1 MHFDRNSL
9 ELPLKIGSVEIRNR
23 VALAPMSGVSDL
35 PFRKLVHRLGAGMVV
50 TEMVASRELVCDAR
64 ESQMRMMRDVD
75 AVHVVQLAGR
85 EGRWMGEAAR
95 IAADQGADV
104 VDINMGCPAKKV
116 TGGYSGSALMRDL
129 DHAMTLVEATV
140 AAVSVPVTL
149 KMRLGWDDASR
160 NAPQLARRAE
170 AAGVQLVTVHGRTR
184 CQFYAGRADWRA
196 IAEVREAVSIPLIA
210 NGDVATRSDCDAI
223 LRQSG
228 ADAIMV
234 GRAAQGQ
241 PWLPG
246 MLAGRDSAPKSVGEL
261 TDLITDHY
269 QAMLSHY
276 GINTGVR
283 HARKHLG
290 WYMSRFAAGAPI
302 EMKARIMTGAEPS
315 DVLAAIGE
323 AFSNFAAL
331 SLPATTMQA
340 AA

>member
-1 MHFDRNSL
+1 MRAVIVFAHGSRDPLWRQPVQAVAQAIAARDPSCTVRCAYL
-9 ELPLKIGSVEIRNR
+9 ELCEPTLAQAVDELVAHGATDIRVLPLFFGMGKHARE
-23 VALAPMSGVSDL
+23 DL
-35 PFRKLVHRLGAGMVV
+35 P
-50 TEMVASRELVCDAR
+50 
-64 ESQMRMMRDVD
+64 
-75 AVHVVQLAGR
+75 
-85 EGRWMGEAAR
+85 
-95 IAADQGADV
+95 
-104 VDINMGCPAKKV
+104 
-116 TGGYSGSALMRDL
+116 ALMRDL

-184 CQFYAGRADWRA
+184 CQFYTGRADWRA

-210 NGDVATRSDCDAI
+210 NGDVATRSDCDEI

-228 ADAIMV
+228 ADAVMV

-246 MLAGRDSAPKSVGEL
+246 TLAGRDSAPKSVGEL
-261 TDLITDHY
+261 KDLITDHY

-276 GINTGVR
+276 GIDTGVR
-283 HARKHLG
+283 HARKHLS
-290 WYMSRFAAGAPI
+290 WYVSRFAAGAPI
-302 EMKARIMTGAEPS
+302 EMKARIMTGTEPS

-331 SLPATTMQA
+331 SLPATTIRA